1 MNNLQSILKSFKL
14 KDNLNP
20 KIWVI
25 NSKMPKP
32 KMVPKV
38 RETLLE
44 IANDFIEFLDVNIV
58 VTDIVM
64 TGSLANFNWSNYSD
78 VDIHIIVD
86 FNQFSENVK
95 PLYEELFYLKKSLYA
110 NKHDIKIFGYDVEL
124 YVEDENQDR
133 DVKNNAIYSILYDEW
148 VNIPKKDSID
158 INTKNV
164 TNKAKQWMRIIDSV
178 AENIQDED
186 IDTAKSLIKKY
197 TTKIRKYRECGLESG
212 GEYSDENLV
221 FKVLRRNGY
230 LEKIKNMKNKLVDK
244 RLSLKEG
251 TTTIGGKFK
260 VDLENGPLNHGKR
273 AFGNWQSDN
282 AWDIFA
288 PANTIVN
295 SYTEGEVTKIRD
307 TGKNSGKVF
316 GTQVSIKGVNDYP
329 DIFYTHLKNVRLKK
343 GDKVKVGDIIGEISE
358 WVGHETMTHVHIGL
372 PRGKHIKD
380 LLKNSDKIFVGAA
393 GGSTSVPAPDA
404 TPLVKDENL
413 DKNIV
418 ITTNELIKNN
428 TEFKDVKKDQ
438 IVLTLK
444 KAEKGENKILG
455 DFYKLV
461 QSKKELK
468 NLKGIER
475 SIPVDKDVELL
486 QVALQFLGYLLPK
499 WGTDGKFGNETEI
512 AVKDFQKK
520 YGLNEDG
527 VMSSEDLTKLFSI
540 LVLKDFNDS
549 NMSLI
554 KKDEDPSLTN
564 NEINKTNDSKVMGDV
579 KIVGSYDG
587 SQKNVISALIDEM
600 KKVGITD
607 SYAQIGIL
615 SVIDKESNFKS
626 FKEVGYCGTSDSR
639 IVSIFG
645 NKRGNMC
652 KSLKCNDAKFFDCL
666 YGYKSGLSL
675 GNDQPGD
682 GWKYVGRGLNGL
694 TGKANYRKYGGIV
707 GVDLV
712 SNPELMEDPKVAA
725 KVAVAYFTKGKSAS
739 SLPKFKSKEEAVNYF
754 ADLNAGRRNSSFGR
768 TSAIASSKKFETGS
782 NIA

>member
-1 MNNLQSILKSFKL
+1 MSNLQSILKSFNL

-20 KIWVI
+20 KIWV
-25 NSKMPKP
+25 NPKSSNT

-44 IANDFIEFLDVNIV
+44 IANDFIEFLDVDIIV
-58 VTDIVM
+58 SDVVM
-64 TGSLANFNWSNYSD
+64 TGSLANYNWSNYSD

-86 FNQFSENVK
+86 FSQFPENVK
-95 PLYEELFYLKKSLYA
+95 TLYEELFHLKKAIYG
-110 NKHDIKIFGYDVEL
+110 NKHNIKIFGYDVEL
-124 YVEDENQDR
+124 YVEDENIEK
-133 DVKNNAIYSILYDEW
+133 DVKNIAIYSILYDEW
-148 VNIPKKDSID
+148 KSSPKKDSVN
-158 INTKNV
+158 INKTNV
-164 TNKAKQWMRIIDSV
+164 TEKAKQWMRIIDGV

-197 TTKIRKYRECGLESG
+197 VDKIRKYRECGLESG

-221 FKVLRRNGY
+221 FKILRRNGY
-230 LEKIKNMKNKLVDK
+230 LEKIRDMKNKLVDK
-244 RLSLKEG
+244 RLSLKEA

-260 VDLENGPLNHGKR
+260 VDIENGPSNHGKR

-288 PANTIVN
+288 PAGTVVN
-295 SYTEGEVTKIRD
+295 SYTEGTVIKIRD

-316 GTQVSIKGVNDYP
+316 GTQVSIKGTNGYP
-329 DIFYTHLKNVRLKK
+329 DIFYTHLKNVKLQK
-343 GDKVKVGDIIGEISE
+343 GDKVKVGDVIGVISE
-358 WVGHETMTHVHIGL
+358 WVGHDNMTHVHIGL
-372 PRGKHIKD
+372 PRGKHLRD
-380 LLKNSDKIFVGAA
+380 LLKNSDKIFVGSS
-393 GGSTSVPAPDA
+393 GGSGETVPPPSDDSSPLKRDSEIDKKIVDSANKLIKDNPEFA
-404 TPLVKDENL
+404 TTKKEN
-413 DKNIV
+413 V
-418 ITTNELIKNN
+418 ITTLGN
-428 TEFKDVKKDQ
+428 
-438 IVLTLK
+438 
-444 KAEKGENKILG
+444 AEKGKNKILSE
-455 DFYKLV
+455 FYKLV

-468 NLKGIER
+468 NLKGTE
-475 SIPVDKDVELL
+475 STIPVDRDVELL
-486 QVALQFLGYLLPK
+486 QISLQFLGFLLPK
-499 WGTDGKFGNETEI
+499 WGVDGKFGPETEI

-520 YGLNEDG
+520 YGLDEDG
-527 VMSSEDLTKLFSI
+527 TMSSEDLTKLFSI

-549 NMSLI
+549 NMSSI
-554 KKDEDPSLTN
+554 KQDEDPNL
-564 NEINKTNDSKVMGDV
+564 TNDSKVMGNV
-579 KIVGSYDG
+579 KIVGSYDS

-600 KKVGITD
+600 KRVGITD

-694 TGKANYRKYGGIV
+694 TGKANYRKYGGLV

-712 SNPELMEDPKVAA
+712 SNPELMEDPKIAA
-725 KVAVAYFTKGKSAS
+725 KVAITYFTKGKSAS
-739 SLPKFKSKEEAVNYF
+739 SLPKFKSKEDSVNYF

-768 TSAIASSKKFETGS
+768 GAAIASSKKFDVGN